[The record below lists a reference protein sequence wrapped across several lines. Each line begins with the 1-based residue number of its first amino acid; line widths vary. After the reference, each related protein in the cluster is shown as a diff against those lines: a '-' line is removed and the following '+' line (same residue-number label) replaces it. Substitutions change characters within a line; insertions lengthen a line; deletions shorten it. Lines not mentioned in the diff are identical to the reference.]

1 MHLVM
6 LNGALDYFARN
17 LSLKKIVFGIDGR
30 PKIKNIFFEKKEE
43 KILKIAT
50 WLIIPAFLKTFKF
63 THHF

>member
-30 PKIKNIFFEKKEE
+30 PKIK
-43 KILKIAT
+43 
-50 WLIIPAFLKTFKF
+50 LKTFFFNKIKSLKNCNMVNNSSISKDF
-63 THHF
+63 